1 MINYSVPRFY
11 DAVEEI
17 KIRFVKNKKVYNFLV
32 KNEDH
37 IFDILKE
44 IHTGEII
51 DKEKSFY
58 IILGE
63 NNIEIEK
70 EIYEYLKEYKSSY
83 VEVLINSLKLG
94 MRNSDLRLVINT
106 FKEEKER
113 LKKESDPLEKE
124 KNSDPKFYYSL
135 ESKSFSEDINKIS
148 YDDPYELIDGIR
160 KDYFNPFISLFFLP
174 IEKKS
179 LNFSFNPNFL
189 DKEDSYL
196 IKWIEDLIEAL
207 KEKIL
212 EIESEDFDFDLE
224 NFKLNENVKKHLLK
238 NKIKYFYMLQG
249 YEEEKIAEDFEK
261 KYQDIEKNFSGYLL
275 GFCLQ
280 LPNALRDVYKEL
292 KNKIKKNPNE
302 LIEFFKV
309 TCNLKNSQ
317 EIKKIEFDC
326 LENLK
331 ALGYKVEFMKAYCK
345 HNGIKILIE
354 GVEKKED
361 RNYISNGIKKFN
373 YIFLQ
378 NKNGVLLRKSSKAH
392 VEYKEHHLKFIL
404 EEENLKIKK
413 NKKEEIK
420 IKEVLRRLNTF
431 GSYSELQ
438 ECLEKIRENYIAI
451 ENTFIEISIIGGN
464 DKEENIEYLK
474 ETTEKFKKI
483 NGEEEIKLIKKE
495 KWEDSFDYS
504 ADEYKKSKKNLL
516 PLLRKIVGV
525 EASDCIDFSD
535 NEWEKLSRNLSGI
548 YSQSVRFKTGD
559 VIMFFK
565 DIIESLEEYNSS
577 ILKEDS
583 KFNIKEMYKIYDRNT
598 GKSKE
603 EEKIERMLF
612 YKLVNAFS
620 SSAYKTSPNLLTEF
634 KYKKVE
640 ILELYFYIES
650 LYLNQKREEKFTVK
664 IFDENI
670 IKNEDM
676 IENMYL
682 NN

>member
-113 LKKESDPLEKE
+113 LEKE

-249 YEEEKIAEDFEK
+249 YEEEKIAENFEK
-261 KYQDIEKNFSGYLL
+261 KYQDIEKNFSGYSV
-275 GFCLQ
+275 GVCLQ

-309 TCNLKNSQ
+309 ACNLKNSQ

-504 ADEYKKSKKNLL
+504 VDEYKKSKKNLL

-598 GKSKE
+598 GKSKG

-640 ILELYFYIES
+640 ILDLYFYIES

>member
-1 MINYSVPRFY
+1 MINYSVPKYY

-113 LKKESDPLEKE
+113 LEKE

-249 YEEEKIAEDFEK
+249 YEEEKIAENFEK
-261 KYQDIEKNFSGYLL
+261 KYQDIEKNFSGYSV
-275 GFCLQ
+275 GVCLQ

-309 TCNLKNSQ
+309 DCNLKNSQ
-317 EIKKIEFDC
+317 EIKKIEFDY

-504 ADEYKKSKKNLL
+504 VDEYKKSKKNLL

-598 GKSKE
+598 GKSKG

-640 ILELYFYIES
+640 ILDLYFYIES

>member
-113 LKKESDPLEKE
+113 LEKE

-249 YEEEKIAEDFEK
+249 YEEEKIAENFEK
-261 KYQDIEKNFSGYLL
+261 KYQDIEKNFSGYSV
-275 GFCLQ
+275 GVCLQ

-309 TCNLKNSQ
+309 DCNLKNSQ
-317 EIKKIEFDC
+317 EIKKIEFDY

-504 ADEYKKSKKNLL
+504 VDEYKKSKKNLL

-598 GKSKE
+598 GKSKG

-640 ILELYFYIES
+640 ILDLYFYIES